1 MTAAWESTSMRDH
14 VDLIA
19 EGGDRTLTWMGRFC
33 WKNPLDMMI
42 YQEIVHEV
50 RPTLVVETGTHSG
63 GSALFWR
70 DMMRLAD
77 GRGEVISVDI
87 NAATPLDLDAL
98 DGVTFVSGS
107 SIAPA
112 IVDAVA
118 YTVARHARVLVNLD
132 SDHAYHHVRDELDAY
147 HGFVT
152 PGSYLIVEDGIDDYR
167 HDRRGPHA
175 ATVDWLAD
183 HPEFEIDK
191 GRERLGVTNC
201 PDGFLRRR

>member
-1 MTAAWESTSMRDH
+1 MTVAWQSTLMRDH

-19 EGGDRTLTWMGRFC
+19 EGGDKTLTWMGRFC
-33 WKNPLDMMI
+33 WKNPLDLMI
-42 YQEIVHEV
+42 YQEIVYEV

-70 DMMRLAD
+70 DMMRLTD
-77 GRGEVISVDI
+77 GREFVEVVSVDVR
-87 NAATPLDLDAL
+87 NADMKPV
-98 DGVTFVSGS
+98 DGVTFLTGS
-107 SIAPA
+107 STDPA

-118 YTVARHARVLVNLD
+118 YTVAQHERVLVNLD
-132 SDHAYHHVRDELDAY
+132 SDHAYQHVRDELDAY

-167 HDRRGPHA
+167 WDRRGPHA
-175 ATVDWLAD
+175 ATVDWIAG
-183 HPEFEIDK
+183 HPEFKTAK

-201 PDGFLRRR
+201 PDGFLRRL

>member
-1 MTAAWESTSMRDH
+1 MRDH

-132 SDHAYHHVRDELDAY
+132 TSATSS
-147 HGFVT
+147 T
-152 PGSYLIVEDGIDDYR
+152 PTTASSHQARI
-167 HDRRGPHA
+167 
-175 ATVDWLAD
+175 
-183 HPEFEIDK
+183 
-191 GRERLGVTNC
+191 
-201 PDGFLRRR
+201 